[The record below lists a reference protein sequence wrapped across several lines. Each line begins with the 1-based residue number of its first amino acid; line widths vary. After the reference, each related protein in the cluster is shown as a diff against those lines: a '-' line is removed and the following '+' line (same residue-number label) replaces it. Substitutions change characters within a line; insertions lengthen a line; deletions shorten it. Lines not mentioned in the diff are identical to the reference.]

1 MMPEQLPLG
10 DAAPAPSDDAER
22 VQALLRRSLQSFK
35 PPPRLTMSEWADRK
49 FYLSPESAAEPGRW
63 HTLPYQ
69 REVLDAF
76 TDPLVEEV
84 VWMKSARVGYTK
96 CVDIVIGYHIEHD
109 PCPIMIVQPTL
120 DDAEGYSKEEIAPML
135 RDCPSLTSL
144 VSDVKARDSDNT
156 ILRKIFPGGSL
167 TIVGANSPRG
177 FRRVSRRI
185 VLFDETDG
193 YPRSAGTEGDPL
205 RLGKKRTEYY
215 WNRKLGYGSTPT
227 TAGVSRIEV
236 LFEAGD
242 QRYYYV
248 PCPHC
253 GRMDRFVFRE
263 DAVDKQGEP
272 VGHFMVWP
280 KDKPEEAHFVCR
292 DCGAQIDEQQKRDM
306 IAAGEW
312 RASAPFNGRA
322 SFHIWAAYSYSPNA
336 TWAHIAKE
344 FIEANKNGIEE
355 LKTFVNTTLG
365 ETWKEKGD
373 APDWERLYYLR
384 ESYEMG
390 QCPLGVLFLTAGVDV
405 QKDRLIYEVVGWG
418 RGKASWSIDIG
429 VFPGDPSDATSNGP
443 WGPLDALLSRVYKH
457 ESGAHLP
464 IAMMAI
470 DSGYNTQAV
479 YNWVRNHAASKV
491 MATKGTDRA
500 KTIVSS
506 PTPVDVNYNGVKISN
521 GCKVWPLGVSVIKG
535 ELYGWLKL
543 KRPTPEAKAK
553 GEHEPPGACHFPAY
567 NEDFFKQI
575 TAEKLISVTKRG
587 GYTNYEWAL
596 QPGRENHHL
605 DTRVYARAAAAI
617 SGLDR
622 FTETDWLSLENATGQ
637 LAPPP
642 DGTPPAGPAAPPRPR
657 FGKSNYLGGR

>member
-1 MMPEQLPLG
+1 MMPELPLV
-10 DAAPAPSDDAER
+10 DTAQVPANDAER
-22 VQALLRRSLQSFK
+22 VQAMHRRSLQSFR
-35 PPPRLTMSEWADRK
+35 PPPRLTMSEWADQK
-49 FYLSPESAAEPGRW
+49 FYLSAESAAEPGRW

-96 CVDIVIGYHIEHD
+96 CLNIVVGYHIEHD
-109 PCPIMIVQPTL
+109 PCPIMIVLPTL
-120 DDAEGYSKEEIAPML
+120 DDAEGHSKEEIAPML
-135 RDCPSLTSL
+135 RDCASLTPL
-144 VSDVKARDSDNT
+144 VSDVKSRDSDNT
-156 ILRKIFPGGSL
+156 ILRKLFPGGSL
-167 TIVGANSPRG
+167 TLVGANSARG

-205 RLGKKRTEYY
+205 RLGKKRTEFY

-227 TAGVSRIEV
+227 TAGVSRIEA

-242 QRYYYV
+242 QRYFFV

-253 GRMDRFVFRE
+253 GRMDRLVFRE

-272 VGHFMVWP
+272 IGHFMAWP
-280 KDKPEEAHFVCR
+280 KDRPDGAHFVCR
-292 DCGAQIDEQQKRDM
+292 DCGGEIEEHQKRDM

-322 SFHIWAAYSYSPNA
+322 SFHIWTAYSYSPNA
-336 TWAHIAKE
+336 TWTHIARE
-344 FIEANKNGIEE
+344 FIEANKGGPED

-384 ESYEMG
+384 ESYDMG
-390 QCPLGVLFLTAGVDV
+390 KCPRGVLFLTAGVDV

-429 VFPGDPSDATSNGP
+429 VIPGDPSDDTSNGP
-443 WGPLDALLSRVYKH
+443 WGPLDALLSRIYPH
-457 ESGAHLP
+457 ESGASLP
-464 IAMMAI
+464 IGMMAI
-470 DSGYNTQAV
+470 DSGYSTQAV
-479 YNWVRNHAASKV
+479 YNWVRKHAGSRV

-500 KTIVSS
+500 KTIVNP
-506 PTPVDVNYNGVKISN
+506 PTSVDVDYNGVKVAN
-521 GCKVWPLGVSVIKG
+521 GCKVWPLGVNIIKT
-535 ELYGWLKL
+535 ELYGWLRL
-543 KRPTPEAKAK
+543 KRPTPEARAM
-553 GEHEPPGACHFPAY
+553 GEKEPPGVCHFPQY
-567 NEDFFKQI
+567 GEEFFKQL
-575 TAEKLISVTKRG
+575 TAEKLISARKRG
-587 GYTNYEWAL
+587 GFIVWEWAL
-596 QPGRENHHL
+596 QPGRENHQL

-617 SGLDR
+617 AGLDR
-622 FTETDWLSLENATGQ
+622 FTETDWTSLERVTNQMSPSGD
-637 LAPPP
+637 APPP
-642 DGTPPAGPAAPPRPR
+642 PGNGPRGR
-657 FGKSNYLGGR
+657 FGKSRYLGAE